1 MPTNPVAVDSI
12 LYTTSR
18 LRMETFKQL
27 LWWVGYRHNL
37 RRNQVTISTFA
48 ESPLSIFERNFY
60 LCEHNYR
67 YIYEHGTR
75 HH

>member
-1 MPTNPVAVDSI
+1 MPTNLVAVDSL

-18 LRMETFKQL
+18 LRMETFKQF
-27 LWWVGYRHNL
+27 LWWVGYRHNVKADEFL
-37 RRNQVTISTFA
+37 IASNT
-48 ESPLSIFERNFY
+48 ESPRSIFERNFY

-75 HH
+75 AH